1 MGEEGDKV
9 IMDAKLKTKLDEAIE
24 KAYERRDK
32 LQIRY
37 SLRTKKCAKNVPFSV
52 QKLYHLLH
60 VEARR
65 NLVRT
70 RLWRKIETAL
80 AQDSV
85 ERLIAEFIRRRQRST
100 EDEAQLR
107 LPGFEHLPRRIR
119 AGRQSLVFAKATVAQ
134 FLAYKARYEQ
144 RAEKDQRVMD
154 ELRRLA
160 ESVGRFADENPGL
173 TVAEALERAHGNG
186 GAIRLVV
193 A

>member
-1 MGEEGDKV
+1 
-9 IMDAKLKTKLDEAIE
+9 MDAKLKAKLTEAIE

-32 LQIRY
+32 LQMRY
-37 SLRTKKCAKNVPFSV
+37 SLRTKKGAQNVPFSV

-65 NLVRT
+65 NMVRA

-85 ERLIAEFIRRRQRST
+85 ERLIGEFIRKHQRSA

-107 LPGFEHLPRRIR
+107 LPGFEYLPARIR
-119 AGRQSLVFAKATVAQ
+119 AGRQSLIFARATVAQ

-160 ESVGRFADENPGL
+160 ESVGRFADGHPGL
-173 TVAEALERAHGNG
+173 TIAEALERAQGTG

-193 A
+193 AGADR